1 MTKSYIT
8 SILILF
14 CTVLIET
21 AILSNIAILP
31 AVPDIMLICI
41 LYFSTING
49 RIAGETTGFV
59 SGLFLDFLSGSPF
72 GFNCLYRTLIG
83 YLSGLLGKSFNF
95 EGFFMPAILGGAAT
109 LLKSFLVFLIALFY
123 PAVHASYRI
132 FSVSFIFE
140 FLCNALLTP
149 LIFKFLSLFR
159 SSIEF
164 PQERMR

>member
-1 MTKSYIT
+1 MTKSYVT
-8 SILILF
+8 SVIILF

-31 AVPDIMLICI
+31 AVPDIMLICV

-59 SGLFLDFLSGSPF
+59 SGLFLAFLSGSPF

-83 YLSGLLGKSFNF
+83 YLAGLLGKSFNF
-95 EGFFMPAILGGAAT
+95 EGFLMPAILGGVFT
-109 LLKSFLVFLIALFY
+109 LLKIFLVFIIAILY
-123 PAVHASYRI
+123 PSVHVSYRI

-140 FLCNALLTP
+140 FVCNALFTP
-149 LIFKFLSLFR
+149 LIFKFLSIFR

-164 PQERMR
+164 PHDRMR

>member
-1 MTKSYIT
+1 MTKSYVT
-8 SILILF
+8 SIIILF

-21 AILSNIAILP
+21 AILSNISILP
-31 AVPDIMLICI
+31 SIPDLMLISV

-49 RIAGETTGFV
+49 CIAGEITGFA

-95 EGFFMPAILGGAAT
+95 EGFLMPAILGGIAT
-109 LLKSFLVFLIALFY
+109 LLKAFLVFLIALFY
-123 PAVHASYRI
+123 PSVHASYRI

-140 FLCNALLTP
+140 LLCNVFLTP
-149 LIFKFLSLFR
+149 LMFKFFSLFK

-164 PQERMR
+164 PQEKIK